1 VTNDLR
7 PPCSPTTMI
16 VARRL
21 ELSLI
26 SYKPFV
32 NPFGG
37 REQPATSRVMD
48 PEHFRAIS
56 HGIYT

>member
-1 VTNDLR
+1 
-7 PPCSPTTMI
+7 MI